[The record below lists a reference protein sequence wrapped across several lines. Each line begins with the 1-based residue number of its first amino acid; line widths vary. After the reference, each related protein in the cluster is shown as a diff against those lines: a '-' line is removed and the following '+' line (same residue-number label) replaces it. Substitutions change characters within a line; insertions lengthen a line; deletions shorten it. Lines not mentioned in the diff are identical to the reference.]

1 MIVPMKK
8 VTLVLLEETKKSSL
22 KSLRKAGVLHIEREF
37 GAGSAPEHLT
47 ENAELVEKAILTLP
61 DLESGS
67 GKVKVD
73 INEAVAEARSVLALR
88 EDEQAILK
96 TLSGY
101 AADQEVLEPWGDFEP
116 ADLRILSAK
125 GIDIRL
131 VEVEAGERQ
140 NLADDRYCEFI
151 PLRTKKNITYG
162 VAVYR
167 ECAPEGAVEG
177 IDLPENG
184 IIELKTLINEKH
196 EELQKIKNSLE
207 EKSRTAGPV
216 LLAAADLLDQEI
228 EFEEI
233 RDSLA
238 GEDKLAW
245 FTGYVPVDD
254 VESIKTLASEE
265 SWGLMISD
273 PGPDDTPP
281 SLVKNPAAIRIINP
295 VFRLMGIFPGYR
307 EADISI
313 WFLTFLSIFVAMILG
328 DAAYGII
335 ILALVTIAR
344 IKIGKSSD
352 VLKLMTVFGVTTF
365 IWGALSGTWFSSL
378 PLVRDTPLRNLVIP
392 ALATYQQEL
401 FPDYVTTMGVFPGDS
416 LNSADM
422 VKWISLLFG
431 VVMLSIARIQS
442 FIMKMPSLR
451 ASAQLGWLCIVL
463 ALYWLIMQLV
473 LQLTPIP
480 FIMDLI
486 LPVIIAGFALILVFG
501 GQEKGRS
508 FFSGI
513 IQGLKDLLPTALS
526 SIGAFGD
533 IISFIRLFA
542 VGLAGVALSQSFNS
556 MAPKGG
562 GFAIVAAI
570 LILTLGHAL
579 NLVLSA
585 LSVLVHGVRLN
596 VLEFSGHLDMEWA
609 GIGFE
614 PFRLRVP
621 ESESPET
628 K

>member
-1 MIVPMKK
+1 
-8 VTLVLLEETKKSSL
+8 
-22 KSLRKAGVLHIEREF
+22 
-37 GAGSAPEHLT
+37 
-47 ENAELVEKAILTLP
+47 
-61 DLESGS
+61 
-67 GKVKVD
+67 
-73 INEAVAEARSVLALR
+73 
-88 EDEQAILK
+88 
-96 TLSGY
+96 
-101 AADQEVLEPWGDFEP
+101 
-116 ADLRILSAK
+116 
-125 GIDIRL
+125 
-131 VEVEAGERQ
+131 
-140 NLADDRYCEFI
+140 
-151 PLRTKKNITYG
+151 
-162 VAVYR
+162 
-167 ECAPEGAVEG
+167 
-177 IDLPENG
+177 
-184 IIELKTLINEKH
+184 
-196 EELQKIKNSLE
+196 
-207 EKSRTAGPV
+207 
-216 LLAAADLLDQEI
+216 
-228 EFEEI
+228 
-233 RDSLA
+233 
-238 GEDKLAW
+238 
-245 FTGYVPVDD
+245 
-254 VESIKTLASEE
+254 
-265 SWGLMISD
+265 
-273 PGPDDTPP
+273 
-281 SLVKNPAAIRIINP
+281 
-295 VFRLMGIFPGYR
+295 
-307 EADISI
+307 
-313 WFLTFLSIFVAMILG
+313 
-328 DAAYGII
+328 
-335 ILALVTIAR
+335 
-344 IKIGKSSD
+344 
-352 VLKLMTVFGVTTF
+352 
-365 IWGALSGTWFSSL
+365 
-378 PLVRDTPLRNLVIP
+378 
-392 ALATYQQEL
+392 
-401 FPDYVTTMGVFPGDS
+401 MGVFPGDS

-451 ASAQLGWLCIVL
+451 ALAQLGWLCIVL